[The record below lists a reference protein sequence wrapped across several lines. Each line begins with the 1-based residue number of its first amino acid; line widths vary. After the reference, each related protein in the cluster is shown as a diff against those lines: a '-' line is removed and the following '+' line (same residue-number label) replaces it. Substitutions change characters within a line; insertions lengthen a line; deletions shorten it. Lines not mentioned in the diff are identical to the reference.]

1 MIDMALM
8 MIVLKI
14 VIILLMVL
22 MMIITMTM
30 KIAGYLQPLQISPTK
45 TELFLACA
53 QLMLTL
59 YSYVVLIW

>member
-22 MMIITMTM
+22 MMITVTM

-59 YSYVVLIW
+59 YSYVVLI